1 VITKISELNPF
12 KDLFSKKGRALDM
25 NTALDMAETAFAAFK
40 KFEKLNSE

>member
-1 VITKISELNPF
+1 VISKISKLNPF
-12 KDLFSKKGRALDM
+12 KDLFNKGRSLDV